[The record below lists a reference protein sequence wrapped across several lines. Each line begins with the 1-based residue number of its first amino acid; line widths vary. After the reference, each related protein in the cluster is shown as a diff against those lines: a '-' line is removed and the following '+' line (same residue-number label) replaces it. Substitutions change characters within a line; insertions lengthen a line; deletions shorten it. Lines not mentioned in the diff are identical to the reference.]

1 MAEGKEA
8 KEVLTLE
15 QAQELVKYDLS
26 TQMVPFLDRHLIIY
40 MFNFLQEMEIYK
52 TEDINRALLSLLAE
66 TNMIDLAVEMYATLG
81 EEAPESL
88 NQRREEVLQ
97 QLQDSREKV
106 LSLLEILEDEDKV
119 QKIATFKSMSELCT
133 AFELEVDVIEGL
145 VHYAKLQFDCG
156 NYTLSGEL
164 LKHYRSM
171 MAQDSE
177 RPMTTRQ
184 FSCIWG
190 SLASFILNREF
201 EAPSPGVEMAADVIF
216 KIDEFLDN
224 TKMAKKEVLLQKTWL
239 LHWALFAIFNADKPD
254 AKLLDFFLNEKSLS
268 VISLSCPHLFR
279 YVGACLIL
287 QKRLKHLVKDTV
299 WIVHHEAACYS
310 DPVTRFLL
318 ALYVDVDFDEAQ
330 QELQKCAQVCKV
342 DFFLNRH
349 WAEFEEN
356 ARLLIFETYCRIHQ
370 CINIRM
376 IASKLNMEAEEAEV
390 WIVKLI
396 QNAKLDARI
405 DSEKSRVVMSKA
417 PASVYQ
423 QVIEKTKNLSFRS
436 TMLLSNLEKREKEL
450 KEAKVRPH
458 GKLCHEVGNGFAR
471 IHVRRAL
478 LPGSQNICQTFQAS
492 SGKHFVI
499 AQEAFPEKPPPELQQ
514 EVVTAADGD
523 LLELLAMKTGWGY
536 GRRFKPREGAI
547 NEGVFL
553 LEWVHG
559 VKLVLEDGKRNPV
572 EVDVESADFGF
583 QQSRGSDTASKLRA
597 KRYHKKIEDA
607 ARCWTTAGPPSEAIS
622 AKKEAEAAAAA
633 AALEREDAERA
644 SARARKAE
652 QKRLDK
658 ERERNAKRPEPAK
671 SADVGGSICI
681 GQTSPQYQVEAHCEE
696 ESAARNSELSFSGVE
711 DLATFVGGRSKA
723 VRERRRPVAVP
734 SAADAAWQAHW
745 EQQAAHLEGLFSA
758 SSSGVDEFDGGRI
771 RRPTL
776 QKKIMTRKFAKSLL
790 EAKRSGELHAIAE
803 EWERAHSEMVS
814 RISELNA
821 LNEKV
826 TQGLLDARG
835 VGHLERIAEE
845 MASEAERKAAEVQA
859 LKERV
864 FRAMRDMRRSHDT
877 DAIESDSP
885 HAKNL
890 MKQAFKALCASRQPK
905 DRFTF
910 VIAVLF
916 QDDTHAKNL
925 MKQAFKGLLASR
937 QAKDEMAEQ
946 LLSKAQSIK
955 DKIRDEMDE
964 LADAAANLAALRRFN
979 AGGKKQKELTEEQK
993 QEIKEAFDLFDTD
1006 GSGEIDS
1013 KELKVAMR
1021 ALGFEPKKE
1030 EIQKMISDVDD
1041 DGSGTIGY
1049 EEFLKMMT
1057 HKILNRDPKDEI
1069 LKAFRLFDDD
1079 ETGKISFKNL
1089 KRVAKEL
1096 GERMTDE
1103 ELQEMVDEADRDG
1116 DGEVNEE
1123 ALRRFN
1129 AGGKKQKELTE
1140 EQKQEIK
1147 EAFDLFD
1154 TDGSGE
1160 IDSKELKVAM
1170 RALGFEPKKEEIQ
1183 RIDDGSGTIGYE
1195 EFLKMMTH
1203 KILNRDPKDEI
1214 LKAFRLFDDDE
1225 TGKISFKN
1233 LKRVAKE
1240 LGERVTD
1247 EELQEMVDEADTWLQ
1262 LVFF

>member
-1 MAEGKEA
+1 MAGMTEGKEA
-8 KEVLTLE
+8 KEVLTPE

-26 TQMVPFLDRHLIIY
+26 TKMVPFLDRHLIIY

-52 TEDINRALLSLLAE
+52 TEDINRALLKLLAE

-450 KEAKVRPH
+450 KEAK
-458 GKLCHEVGNGFAR
+458 A
-471 IHVRRAL
+471 
-478 LPGSQNICQTFQAS
+478 
-492 SGKHFVI
+492 
-499 AQEAFPEKPPPELQQ
+499 
-514 EVVTAADGD
+514 
-523 LLELLAMKTGWGY
+523 
-536 GRRFKPREGAI
+536 
-547 NEGVFL
+547 
-553 LEWVHG
+553 
-559 VKLVLEDGKRNPV
+559 
-572 EVDVESADFGF
+572 
-583 QQSRGSDTASKLRA
+583 
-597 KRYHKKIEDA
+597 
-607 ARCWTTAGPPSEAIS
+607 
-622 AKKEAEAAAAA
+622 
-633 AALEREDAERA
+633 
-644 SARARKAE
+644 
-652 QKRLDK
+652 
-658 ERERNAKRPEPAK
+658 
-671 SADVGGSICI
+671 
-681 GQTSPQYQVEAHCEE
+681 
-696 ESAARNSELSFSGVE
+696 
-711 DLATFVGGRSKA
+711 
-723 VRERRRPVAVP
+723 
-734 SAADAAWQAHW
+734 
-745 EQQAAHLEGLFSA
+745 
-758 SSSGVDEFDGGRI
+758 
-771 RRPTL
+771 
-776 QKKIMTRKFAKSLL
+776 
-790 EAKRSGELHAIAE
+790 
-803 EWERAHSEMVS
+803 
-814 RISELNA
+814 
-821 LNEKV
+821 
-826 TQGLLDARG
+826 
-835 VGHLERIAEE
+835 
-845 MASEAERKAAEVQA
+845 
-859 LKERV
+859 
-864 FRAMRDMRRSHDT
+864 
-877 DAIESDSP
+877 
-885 HAKNL
+885 
-890 MKQAFKALCASRQPK
+890 
-905 DRFTF
+905 
-910 VIAVLF
+910 
-916 QDDTHAKNL
+916 
-925 MKQAFKGLLASR
+925 
-937 QAKDEMAEQ
+937 
-946 LLSKAQSIK
+946 
-955 DKIRDEMDE
+955 
-964 LADAAANLAALRRFN
+964 
-979 AGGKKQKELTEEQK
+979 
-993 QEIKEAFDLFDTD
+993 
-1006 GSGEIDS
+1006 
-1013 KELKVAMR
+1013 
-1021 ALGFEPKKE
+1021 
-1030 EIQKMISDVDD
+1030 
-1041 DGSGTIGY
+1041 
-1049 EEFLKMMT
+1049 
-1057 HKILNRDPKDEI
+1057 
-1069 LKAFRLFDDD
+1069 
-1079 ETGKISFKNL
+1079 
-1089 KRVAKEL
+1089 
-1096 GERMTDE
+1096 
-1103 ELQEMVDEADRDG
+1103 
-1116 DGEVNEE
+1116 
-1123 ALRRFN
+1123 
-1129 AGGKKQKELTE
+1129 
-1140 EQKQEIK
+1140 
-1147 EAFDLFD
+1147 
-1154 TDGSGE
+1154 
-1160 IDSKELKVAM
+1160 
-1170 RALGFEPKKEEIQ
+1170 
-1183 RIDDGSGTIGYE
+1183 
-1195 EFLKMMTH
+1195 
-1203 KILNRDPKDEI
+1203 
-1214 LKAFRLFDDDE
+1214 
-1225 TGKISFKN
+1225 
-1233 LKRVAKE
+1233 
-1240 LGERVTD
+1240 
-1247 EELQEMVDEADTWLQ
+1247 
-1262 LVFF
+1262 